1 MFASRTDAGHRLA
14 DLLDDGDIRADV
26 VVAIPRGGLPVGRV
40 VADRLGIPLGVVVAR
55 KVGAPG
61 NPELA
66 VGAVAADGT
75 VWRNEP
81 LIADLG
87 IEEASL
93 AERIAVQRRAAAEAT
108 RGYLGGERPPEY
120 EGKTV
125 LVVDDGVATGAT
137 TIACVRGVRAAGA
150 ARVVLAVPVGP
161 PATIERLRGEADEV
175 VCVETPPHFR
185 AVGQFY
191 ASFDQVSDEEAKAYL
206 RGDGARDG

>member
-1 MFASRTDAGHRLA
+1 MFETRTDAGRQLA
-14 DLLDDGDIRADV
+14 DVLDDHDVHADV
-26 VVAIPRGGLPVGRV
+26 VVAVPRGGLPVGRV
-40 VADRLGIPLGVVVAR
+40 VADRLGVPLSVVVAR

-66 VGAVAADGT
+66 VGAVAEDGT
-75 VWRNEP
+75 TWLNEP

-87 IEEASL
+87 IDEASL
-93 AERIAVQRRAAAEAT
+93 VERLAVQRRAAAET
-108 RGYLGGERPPEY
+108 TEGYLGGGRPPEY

-137 TIACVRGVRAAGA
+137 TIACVRRVRAAGA

-191 ASFDQVSDEEAKAYL
+191 ESFDQVSDEEAKAYL
-206 RGDGARDG
+206 HGDGARDG

>member
-1 MFASRTDAGHRLA
+1 MFETRTDAGRQLA
-14 DLLDDGDIRADV
+14 DVLDDHDVHADV

-40 VADRLGIPLGVVVAR
+40 VADRLGVPLSVVVAQ

-66 VGAVAADGT
+66 VGAVAEDGT
-75 VWRNEP
+75 TWLNEP

-87 IEEASL
+87 IDEASL
-93 AERIAVQRRAAAEAT
+93 VERLAAQRRAAAET
-108 RGYLGGERPPEY
+108 IEGYLGGGRPPEY

-125 LVVDDGVATGAT
+125 LVVDDGIATGAT
-137 TIACVRGVRAAGA
+137 TIACVRRVRAAGA

-206 RGDGARDG
+206 HGDGARDG